1 MEINFE
7 KRGNAGI
14 LSICRPQA
22 LNALSRSIVNEIDE
36 LLEKIKDEDL
46 SCLILYSEGNFAA
59 GADIKDMAACNEEE
73 AKSFSFSPTFNKI
86 ADLQIPVIAAIEG
99 YALGGGMELALT
111 ADIRIAAEDAKMGFP
126 EVTLGI
132 FPGAGGTIRLPR
144 LCGEALA
151 KELIF
156 TGSIVDAS
164 RALQMGL
171 VNQIAAHGKNLES
184 ALRIAEKIGKN
195 GPIAVRKAKKII
207 DDGLQEASKE
217 KAIEAEAAAW
227 AALFETCDQKEGMK
241 AFLEK
246 RKPIFRNR

>member
-14 LSICRPQA
+14 LSIRRPQA
-22 LNALSRSIVNEIDE
+22 MNALSRSIVNEIDE
-36 LLEKIKDEDL
+36 LLEKLTVDDL
-46 SCLILYSEGNFAA
+46 SCLILYSEENFAA
-59 GADIKDMAACNEEE
+59 GADIKEMAECNEEE

-86 ADLQIPVIAAIEG
+86 ADLKIPVIAAIEG

-144 LCGEALA
+144 LCGEAFA

-156 TGSIVDAS
+156 TGNIVDAS

-171 VNQIAAHGKNLES
+171 VNQIAAHGKTLEG
-184 ALRIAEKIGKN
+184 ALHIAEKIGKN
-195 GPIAVRKAKKII
+195 GPIAVRKAKKTI
-207 DDGLQEASKE
+207 DDGLQETSKE
-217 KAIEAEAAAW
+217 KAIEKEAAVW

-246 RKPIFRNR
+246 RKPIFKNR

>member
-1 MEINFE
+1 
-7 KRGNAGI
+7 
-14 LSICRPQA
+14 
-22 LNALSRSIVNEIDE
+22 
-36 LLEKIKDEDL
+36 
-46 SCLILYSEGNFAA
+46 
-59 GADIKDMAACNEEE
+59 
-73 AKSFSFSPTFNKI
+73 
-86 ADLQIPVIAAIEG
+86 
-99 YALGGGMELALT
+99 MELALT

-171 VNQIAAHGKNLES
+171 VNQIAAHGKTLES

-207 DDGLQEASKE
+207 DDGLQEASKK

-246 RKPIFRNR
+246 RKPIFRNS